1 VNKLIFIFFLIAFSC
16 SENKVAENSK
26 SDSSVEQKKE
36 HSDDKIPQRG
46 TDVPTRKSQYSFE
59 IMGTAGNFGYQIF
72 DASGKMTINQ
82 PTIPAIQG
90 NKGFLTEKDAQK
102 AAEFVIQKIDRGIF
116 PPTFSVA
123 ELDSLGLKY

>member
-1 VNKLIFIFFLIAFSC
+1 MKKLIFIFCLIALSC

-26 SDSSVEQKKE
+26 SDSSVKQKKE
-36 HSDDKIPQRG
+36 DSNDKILKRG
-46 TDVPTRKSQYSFE
+46 ADVPTRKSEYSFE
-59 IMGTAGNFGYQIF
+59 IIGTTGNFGYQIF
-72 DASGKMTINQ
+72 DASGKMIINQ

-90 NKGFLTEKDAQK
+90 NKGFLTEKDALK